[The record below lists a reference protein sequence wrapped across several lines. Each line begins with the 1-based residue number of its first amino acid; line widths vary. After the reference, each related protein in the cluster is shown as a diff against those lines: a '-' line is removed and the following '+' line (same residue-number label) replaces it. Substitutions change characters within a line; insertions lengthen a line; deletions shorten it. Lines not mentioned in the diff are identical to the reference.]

1 MQTEIKDER
10 VSILTYNDY
19 CTLAKEYLRSY
30 NQFRST
36 LENLK
41 NDKRDMYKR
50 LREYEDVSAGV
61 SKYGLA
67 ATVPTTG
74 SSAGSVVERTSEKRE
89 RVRVRLKAIDRDIEE
104 LETIIRKIDR
114 ALTFMPTIEGEMV
127 RLHFIERFK
136 WYQVG
141 ESLGMSRHW
150 VTEKGNEALKKMALM
165 LFGSVAA
172 MPEHNRFCF
181 VK

>member
-41 NDKRDMYKR
+41 NDKRAMYKR
-50 LREYEDVSAGV
+50 LQEYEDVSAGV

-67 ATVPTTG
+67 ATVPATG

-89 RVRVRLKAIDRDIEE
+89 RVRVRLKAR
-104 LETIIRKIDR
+104 
-114 ALTFMPTIEGEMV
+114 
-127 RLHFIERFK
+127 
-136 WYQVG
+136 
-141 ESLGMSRHW
+141 
-150 VTEKGNEALKKMALM
+150 
-165 LFGSVAA
+165 
-172 MPEHNRFCF
+172 
-181 VK
+181 